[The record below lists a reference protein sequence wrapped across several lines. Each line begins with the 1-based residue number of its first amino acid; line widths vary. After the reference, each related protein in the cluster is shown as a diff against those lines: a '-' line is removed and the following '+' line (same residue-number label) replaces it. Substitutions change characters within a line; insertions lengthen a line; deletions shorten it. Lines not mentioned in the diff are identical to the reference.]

1 MTRTEIPVEETLD
14 LKDRLVKQGLQVQ
27 IEANDTLYTDAA
39 LAPGFVGGRRPLR
52 KYREFDACKILVS
65 VTSDVEV
72 RLIKETLGA
81 NLSMVVTDGAR
92 LVQVARRDCS
102 KLNAVEAVLS
112 TESLGLQDLIAF
124 GDDNNDID
132 LLRAAGFG
140 IAMANAT
147 PGVLDVADYVTES
160 NDQDGVGLV
169 LRNIL
174 KGEPIGGT
182 TIVPC

>member
-39 LAPGFVGGRRPLR
+39 LAAGFVGGRRPLGE
-52 KYREFDACKILVS
+52 YREFDACKILVS
-65 VTSDVEV
+65 VTSEVEV

-112 TESLGLQDLIAF
+112 TEGLGLQDLVAF

-147 PGVLDVADYVTES
+147 PGVVDAADYVTES

-169 LRNIL
+169 LSKLL
-174 KGEPIGGT
+174 KGEPIGDT
-182 TIVPC
+182 IIVPC